1 MQVVVEEVQRLAE
14 SNAKLSL
21 EAHRTE
27 EDIVNTETAL
37 RNNLT
42 MLRKTLQ
49 DEIQAKTSLANKME
63 SEAEDFEKYKGDS
76 SRKLSRV
83 SQSYRVLPFR
93 VQDLPLGLR
102 IDHSDDFRSNR
113 LDFRIFTVPHLRMFC
128 LNYRAVSVSF

>member
-1 MQVVVEEVQRLAE
+1 MCSSVTMVTLQVVVEEVQKLAE
-14 SNAKLSL
+14 LNAKLSL

-49 DEIQAKTSLANKME
+49 DEIQSKTSLSNKME
-63 SEAEDFEKYKGDS
+63 SETEDFEKYQGDS

-83 SQSYRVLPFR
+83 CAHKRSCTQLRGNYYLLYLSIIRDLKSQ
-93 VQDLPLGLR
+93 
-102 IDHSDDFRSNR
+102 I
-113 LDFRIFTVPHLRMFC
+113 
-128 LNYRAVSVSF
+128 SFAGGMRDQLSK

>member
-1 MQVVVEEVQRLAE
+1 MCRTLWIFWSDPQFLRQSQYFLLTCALQVVVEEVHKLAE

-49 DEIQAKTSLANKME
+49 DEIQAKTSLAHKME

-76 SRKLSRV
+76 SRKLTRV
-83 SQSYRVLPFR
+83 ILEVLKM
-93 VQDLPLGLR
+93 LL
-102 IDHSDDFRSNR
+102 I
-113 LDFRIFTVPHLRMFC
+113 
-128 LNYRAVSVSF
+128 

>member
-1 MQVVVEEVQRLAE
+1 MHKSSKTQVVVEEVQKLAE
-14 SNAKLSL
+14 ANAKLSL

-49 DEIQAKTSLANKME
+49 DEIQAKTSLSNKME
-63 SEAEDFEKYKGDS
+63 NEAEDFEKYKGDS

-83 SQSYRVLPFR
+83 GEFVKFR
-93 VQDLPLGLR
+93 
-102 IDHSDDFRSNR
+102 FR
-113 LDFRIFTVPHLRMFC
+113 FEIM
-128 LNYRAVSVSF
+128 